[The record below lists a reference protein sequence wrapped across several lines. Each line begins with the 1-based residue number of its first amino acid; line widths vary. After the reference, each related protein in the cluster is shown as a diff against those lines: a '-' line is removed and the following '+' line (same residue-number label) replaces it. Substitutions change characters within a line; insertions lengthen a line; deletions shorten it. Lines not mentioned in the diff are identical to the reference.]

1 MGYVLQGN
9 LMYTPKVGAFDRLI
23 KSQDSGSIAEKASLY

>member
-1 MGYVLQGN
+1 MFFKVTKC
-9 LMYTPKVGAFDRLI
+9 TPRRLEQPDRLI